1 MHAVLDTTDFVVVND
16 DRGGRIQD
24 RFEALQMGDREWER
38 RTGIARSTLLR
49 AFDPE
54 KRTHSGTYDA
64 IEKWLDVFEQ
74 ENAGIPETDPGD
86 DLVEFHVTGDF
97 GVEVVVKGPVRD
109 RDALADSVVKLIAKM
124 RERN

>member
-1 MHAVLDTTDFVVVND
+1 MHAVLNAADFDVVSD
-16 DRGGRIQD
+16 DRGGRAQE
-24 RFEALQMGDREWER
+24 RFETLGMGDREWER

-54 KRTHSGTYDA
+54 KRTHSTTFDA

-74 ENAGIPETDPGD
+74 ENAGVPETDPGD
-86 DLVEFHVTGDF
+86 DLVEFHVSGDF

-109 RDALADSVVKLIAKM
+109 RDELADSVARLIQKM